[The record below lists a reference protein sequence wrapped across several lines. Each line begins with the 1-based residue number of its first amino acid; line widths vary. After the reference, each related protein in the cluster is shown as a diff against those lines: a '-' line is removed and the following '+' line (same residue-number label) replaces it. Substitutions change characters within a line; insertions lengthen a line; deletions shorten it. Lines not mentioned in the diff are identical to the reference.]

1 MKKVYTSIFTITCTL
16 FSILY
21 IQEEKAKEEQEKAV
35 RAALAEKER
44 KKVSTSVYLRTLSDS
59 YSKK

>member
-44 KKVSTSVYLRTLSDS
+44 KRVSISENIV
-59 YSKK
+59 